1 MRQMLSLLLILMLLM
16 PFSHAEVLWQE
27 NAYVAFV
34 EPHGYAR
41 LNSQP
46 GSIATIGNVTYK
58 LPKSIT
64 GDARA
69 HVAELTQAILA
80 EIAQIV
86 PVDRPLTITLVDA
99 DYPARVNE
107 DSLWVS
113 AAALDTADYPAA
125 LVKLICGNSFPA
137 ALTRGWGSLIHEA
150 LGYPVDAMT
159 VEEALNG
166 LDPMYLDLNEA
177 CFLPEYADEATIAR
191 LTALSRAL
199 AREALDSEKM
209 AGCTQEDFLSL
220 RSALLKEHGMTHD
233 GGVMD
238 DITFHNGGQVVRL
251 NWESEWASCTL
262 FDDYTDLWG
271 EIGFN
276 KDPFNEGYADL
287 KEQINNLEAQMAWA
301 REVLSSYTEPQK
313 VSVLLE
319 QTSDLYRH
327 GGVLQYSGYV
337 DGAHT
342 MHVGSLL
349 AFLHEYIHAQT
360 TSLSP
365 YMEAPWRNEAIA
377 YYLAMQPE
385 TPELNYSSMLDQWN
399 FERLL
404 QEEPDYIAE
413 CIAHLGHQPDVFD
426 KADQSFL
433 CNVQCMENQT
443 FGVMQNQPAAI
454 RGFVHWLALSHTR
467 ENILDAL
474 ILDTPEDSL
483 GASWEVLTK
492 QWREMVWEEFAW
504 VKEVSEE

>member
-1 MRQMLSLLLILMLLM
+1 MRRLLSMLLVHLLLLPGVL
-16 PFSHAEVLWQE
+16 ADNLWQE

-34 EPHGYAR
+34 EPYGYAR

-46 GSIATIGNVTYK
+46 GSMATIDGVTYK
-58 LPKSIT
+58 LPKAVTGEERESI
-64 GDARA
+64 
-69 HVAELTQAILA
+69 VELTQRILA
-80 EIAQIV
+80 QIGQAV
-86 PVDRPLTITLVDA
+86 PVDRALTITLVDA
-99 DYPARVNE
+99 EYPARVDG
-107 DSLWVS
+107 DSLWVARS
-113 AAALDTADYPAA
+113 AVGTADYPTA
-125 LVKLICGNSFPA
+125 LVKLVCGNDFPA
-137 ALTRGWGSLIHEA
+137 ALLRGWGSLIHES

-159 VEEALNG
+159 VEDALNG

-177 CFLPEYADEATIAR
+177 CFLPEYANEATIAR

-199 AREALDSEKM
+199 AQDALDSGMM
-209 AGCTQEDFLSL
+209 AGCDQDGFLRL
-220 RSALLKEHGMTHD
+220 RSALLAEHGITHD
-233 GGVMD
+233 GGTMD
-238 DITFHNGGQVVRL
+238 DITFHSGGQVVRL

-262 FDDYTDLWG
+262 FDDYADLWG
-271 EIGFN
+271 EIGFH

-287 KEQINNLEAQMAWA
+287 KEQISNLEAQMAWA

-377 YYLAMQPE
+377 YYLAVQPE

-413 CIAHLGHQPDVFD
+413 CIAHLGHQPNVFD

-454 RGFVHWLALSHTR
+454 RGFVHWLALSHAR

-474 ILDTPEDSL
+474 IGDTPEDSL

-504 VKEVSEE
+504 VEEASEE